1 MEVFCGIDWATGHHD
16 VALVDAGGALLAKA
30 RIGDDAA
37 GLSQLLA
44 LLAEHGDA
52 AEDPVPV
59 AIETSRGLLVAALRA
74 TGRPVYAINPAAA
87 ARYRERTA
95 ISRKKSDHIDAMA
108 LAGILRTDRAKHRQ
122 LPADTELAQSIA
134 VLARAQQDAVWDR
147 TQAGNK
153 LRSHLRE
160 YYPGFLA
167 AFGDTKHFT
176 TGAARTVLNVAPT
189 PADAA
194 RLTKTRI
201 VALLRKAGRQRG
213 IDAEAVRIRAALAVP
228 QIRQPALVE
237 QAMGVKT
244 RALLRQLDAACA
256 SADELEVAAT
266 DSFNQHPDAEIYL
279 SFPGLGSLL
288 AARVLA
294 EIGDDRTR
302 FADAR
307 GLKAYAGAAPITRA
321 SGKTTVVRMRRV
333 KNDRLA
339 AAGYMW
345 PLCAL
350 TCSPGAR
357 ARYDARRDAGDWNA
371 TALRNLTGK
380 LLGSLHH
387 CLQNRALYDES
398 KAFPNNVNQPKAEE
412 ALTP

>member
-1 MEVFCGIDWATGHHD
+1 MDVFCGIDWATGHHD
-16 VALVDAGGALLAKA
+16 VALIDADGTLLAKA
-30 RIGDDAA
+30 RIGDDPA
-37 GLSQLLA
+37 GLAELLA
-44 LLAEHGDA
+44 LLAEHGDDA
-52 AEDPVPV
+52 HDPVPV

-95 ISRKKSDHIDAMA
+95 ISRKKSDHLDAMA
-108 LAGILRTDRAKHRQ
+108 LAGILRTDRDRHRP
-122 LPADTELAQSIA
+122 LPADTELAQAIS

-147 TQAGNK
+147 TQAANK
-153 LRSHLRE
+153 LRAHLRE
-160 YYPGFLA
+160 YFPGFLA
-167 AFGDTKHFT
+167 ALGDTRHFT
-176 TGAARTVLNVAPT
+176 TPAARALLAAAPT
-189 PADAA
+189 PAAA
-194 RLTKTRI
+194 AKLTPKRI
-201 VALLRKAGRQRG
+201 STLLRNAGRTRG
-213 IDAEAVRIRAALAVP
+213 LDAEAERIHAAWAAP
-228 QIRQPALVE
+228 QIRQPPAVE
-237 QAMGVKT
+237 QAMGAKT

-256 SADELEVAAT
+256 SADELEAAAT

-321 SGKTTVVRMRRV
+321 SGKTLTVRMRRV

-345 PLCAL
+345 PFCAL
-350 TCSPGAR
+350 QHSPGAR
-357 ARYDARRDAGDWNA
+357 ARYDARRAAGDWNSS
-371 TALRNLTGK
+371 ALRNLAGK

-387 CLQNRALYDES
+387 CLTTRTLYNEDL
-398 KAFPNNVNQPKAEE
+398 AFRPTTKIPEGE
-412 ALTP
+412 PLTP

>member
-1 MEVFCGIDWATGHHD
+1 MDVFCGIDWATGHHD
-16 VALVDAGGALLAKA
+16 VALIDADGALLAKA
-30 RIGDDAA
+30 RIGDDPG
-37 GLSQLLA
+37 GLATLLA
-44 LLAEHGDA
+44 LLAERGDS
-52 AEDPVPV
+52 AETPVPI
-59 AIETSRGLLVAALRA
+59 AIETSHGLLVAALRA

-95 ISRKKSDHIDAMA
+95 ISRKKSDHLDAMA
-108 LAGILRTDRAKHRQ
+108 LAGILRTDRDRHRP
-122 LPADTELAQSIA
+122 LPKDTELAQAIA

-167 AFGDTKHFT
+167 AFGDTARFT
-176 TGAARTVLNVAPT
+176 TPAARAVLAAAPT
-189 PADAA
+189 PAEAA
-194 RLTKTRI
+194 RLTKTRLA
-201 VALLRKAGRQRG
+201 ALLRKAGRVRG
-213 IDAEAVRIRAALAVP
+213 VDLEAARIRTALAVP
-228 QIRQPALVE
+228 QMRQSPGVE

-244 RALLRQLDAACA
+244 TALLRQLDATCA
-256 SADELEVAAT
+256 SVDELEKAAT
-266 DSFNQHPDAEIYL
+266 ESFNRHPDAEIYL
-279 SFPGLGSLL
+279 SFPGLGELL

-294 EIGDDRTR
+294 EIGDDHTR

-321 SGKTTVVRMRRV
+321 SGKTLVVRMRRV

-350 TCSPGAR
+350 TASPGAR
-357 ARYDARRDAGDWNA
+357 ARYDARRAAGDWNA
-371 TALRNLTGK
+371 TALRNLAGK

-387 CLQNRALYDES
+387 CLTTRSLYDEA
-398 KAFPNNVNQPKAEE
+398 KAFPTTTTTRQPAP
-412 ALTP
+412 T